1 MMRKFMALLA
11 LSMAS
16 TLVSANDDSETK
28 GSIKNL
34 RQQGYSVHTIIPVFS
49 QLVTFSLPKGF
60 VPAFENAKGNMY
72 INESVPEGESVDKWS
87 QMVTLTGAKG
97 IAENPKL
104 TPMLLA
110 SSIAGGF
117 RRTCPNSYSAAALGQ
132 MKIGPHDAFAALVSC
147 GIANPKVDAYSES
160 MLLIVIKGEHDYY
173 TIQWAERSEA
183 STTPIKFDNAKWN
196 GRFKSLIPIK
206 LCSIV
211 PGEAAPYPSCIG
223 GK

>member
-1 MMRKFMALLA
+1 MKSKLFLLTVLCSACALA
-11 LSMAS
+11 
-16 TLVSANDDSETK
+16 SANDDAPQNGLED
-28 GSIKNL
+28 L
-34 RQQGYSVHTIIPVFS
+34 RQQGYSVNTIIPVFS

-72 INESVPEGESVDKWS
+72 IHESVPEGESLEKWS

-97 IAENPKL
+97 IADNPKL

-110 SSIAGGF
+110 GNIASGF
-117 RRTCPNSYSAAALGQ
+117 KRACPDSYGAAGLGKL
-132 MKIGPHDAFAALVSC
+132 KIGDHDAFAALIGC
-147 GIANPKVDAYSES
+147 GIANPRVKAYSES

-211 PGEAAPYPSCIG
+211 PGEAAPYPGCINS
-223 GK
+223 K